1 MPGLPI
7 FNPADDHHIRNK
19 DVKSGVSD
27 SMSTSKRPADPQPTT
42 KPRTRAP
49 IWPWI
54 WLALTGVATVGWL
67 CGLAWAAVALA
78 RWL

>member
-27 SMSTSKRPADPQPTT
+27 SMNIQSKPPAARD

-78 RWL
+78 QWL